1 MAATAPTESLRQ
13 YCDNRLNQLRTE
25 RYSWWLAWRELADY
39 VIPRRYKWLIS
50 PNQGNRGSPIN
61 QRIVDS
67 TGTLAVRT
75 LAAGMMSGI
84 TSPARPW
91 FKLTLEDQGLAAYQ
105 PVQVWLEAV
114 QRRML
119 RIFADSN
126 FYNAMHVAYED
137 LAVFGTAALIIYED
151 FDDVIHCY
159 NPCAGEYFLAQNYKL
174 GVDTFYREFVQ
185 TSSQLV
191 REFGEENVSDTV
203 RQLYNDKG
211 NGKDKEVVVGHAIE
225 PKEERYREV
234 YWELGSSQQTVLRT
248 RWYDEN
254 PSLAARWYLVAND
267 VYGRSPAMDALGDIK
282 QLQVE
287 TKRKAQ
293 AIDKMVNPPL
303 VADVSLKNE
312 PASVLPGGVT
322 YVPSTA
328 MEHGFKPVYQV
339 QPRLQEMMLDLQ
351 EIQKRVKEAFFYDLF
366 LMISQLDTVRTATE
380 IAVRKEEKLIAL
392 GPVLERFQ
400 NEFLDPAIDRTFN
413 IMMRA
418 SLPFWRGETDRGLL
432 PPPPPELENMHI
444 KVEYVSMLA
453 DAQKAI
459 FTTGIERL
467 FGFVGN
473 IAAVRPDAPD
483 KLNFDEGIEDY
494 ANALGVSPRVVV
506 SQEAV
511 DKIRAQREA
520 QKQQAALLEQTL
532 AGAKGAEILSK
543 TETGAGQNALGM
555 IMGNA

>member
-1 MAATAPTESLRQ
+1 MAAANLRQ

-39 VIPRRYKWLIS
+39 IIPRRYKWLIT

-91 FKLTLEDQGLAAYQ
+91 FKLTLEDQDLAEYQ
-105 PVQVWLEAV
+105 PVQVWLETV
-114 QRRML
+114 QKRML
-119 RIFADSN
+119 RVFADSN

-137 LAVFGTAALIIYED
+137 LAVFGTAPMLVYED

-159 NPCAGEYFLAQNYKL
+159 NPCAGEYFLAQNWKL
-174 GVDTFYREFVQ
+174 EVDTFYREFVQ
-185 TSSQLV
+185 NAAQV
-191 REFGEENVSDTV
+191 VGEFGIENVSDSV
-203 RQLYNDKG
+203 KSLYGDAG
-211 NGKDKEVVVGHAIE
+211 NGKDREIIVGHAIE
-225 PKEERYREV
+225 PMDGRYRET
-234 YWELGSSQQTVLRT
+234 YWELGSSQEKVLRV

-254 PSLAARWYLVAND
+254 PALAARWYCVAND
-267 VYGRSPAMDALGDIK
+267 VYGRSPGMDALGDIK

-293 AIDKMVNPPL
+293 GIDKMVNPPL

-312 PASVLPGGVT
+312 PASVLPGGIT
-322 YVPSTA
+322 YVNSTA
-328 MEHGFKPVYQV
+328 LQNGFKPVYEV
-339 QPRLQEMMLDLQ
+339 QPRLQEMMLDIQ
-351 EIQKRVKEAFFYDLF
+351 EVQKRVKECFFYDLF

-400 NEFLDPAIDRTFN
+400 NEFLDPVIERTFN

-418 SLPFWRGETDRGLL
+418 SVPFWRGETMAGLL
-432 PPPPPELENMHI
+432 PPPPPELETMHLE
-444 KVEYVSMLA
+444 VEYVSMLA
-453 DAQKAI
+453 EAQKAI
-459 FTTGIERL
+459 FTTPIERL
-467 FGFVGN
+467 LQLAGN
-473 IAAVRPDAPD
+473 LTAVRPDAMD
-483 KLNFDEGIEDY
+483 KIDVDAAIDSY
-494 ANALGVSPRVVV
+494 ANALGCSPKIIVPQERVN
-506 SQEAV
+506 E
-511 DKIRAQREA
+511 IRAQRAA
-520 QKQQAALLEQTL
+520 QQQGAALLDQTL
-532 AGAKGAEILSK
+532 AGVKGAEILSK
-543 TETGAGQNALGM
+543 TNLGGGQSALSAMVGA
-555 IMGNA
+555 